1 MYRPTTVKAMTR
13 WKPPFLFFTRK
24 EIHVLYDNLYVLRA
38 AEDSLGLK
46 FIKFVLKKVN
56 LDSRVL
62 RDTPF
67 ALGRFDRTRVHD
79 AFDWTS
85 GTIVAR
91 DARIKDH
98 LEFSWE

>member
-1 MYRPTTVKAMTR
+1 MRCGEAWIEPWHYIQGGDSRTLRPPLCPQGGGR
-13 WKPPFLFFTRK
+13 FLAP
-24 EIHVLYDNLYVLRA
+24 L
-38 AEDSLGLK
+38 
-46 FIKFVLKKVN
+46 VLKKVN

-67 ALGRFDRTRVHD
+67 ALERFDRTHVHD
-79 AFDWTS
+79 AFDWAS
-85 GTIVAR
+85 GTIVAK